1 MITKLFS
8 DIERYPEPWWIGDI
22 IRWQNGQ
29 WVDTDKYNIVEKP
42 EYRQKLIDNKE
53 AEIKQLDQLH
63 QERKDRLLK
72 ELKELKNKRELNP

>member
-1 MITKLFS
+1 MIWLE
-8 DIERYPEPWWIGDI
+8 DEGLG
-22 IRWQNGQ
+22 RWVQWPGITVANKV
-29 WVDTDKYNIVEKP
+29 WVDTDRYDIVEKP
-42 EYRQKLIDNKE
+42 EYRQKLIDNKD